1 LTHAAVATRG
11 GRGRRLIT
19 QEKIVFAIFV
29 LLFLGFSLFLPGF
42 LTANNVALLL
52 QGVSVLG
59 ILSVAMGAMIIAGAI
74 DLSMVALMAMSVAW
88 ALQLVN
94 NGMPVPLAMMIGGGA
109 AILVGMLNGFLVAY
123 IEIPPLFATLA
134 TAACIYGF
142 GRFGLISQDTVY
154 LPKNLG
160 WIAELG
166 RGRVYGVP
174 MPVIVF
180 AAIAAAIALIMN
192 CTKFGRF
199 AYAIGDNPATARITG
214 VPVRPV
220 LVLQY
225 TVSAVVAFIAGLVQA
240 TAVNSMNTRITDT
253 LLIYEVILVV
263 VLGGIGLSGGKG
275 GVRNVVVGALLIGT
289 FLNGM
294 TILNIQFT
302 AQNAIKGLI
311 LLTAIAIDQVINP
324 RDEQTSQQGDI

>member
-1 LTHAAVATRG
+1 MTHAAVATPG
-11 GRGRRLIT
+11 GRKRRVT
-19 QEKIVFAIFV
+19 QEKIVFAIFI

-52 QGVSVLG
+52 QSVSVLG

-88 ALQLVN
+88 ALQLIN
-94 NGMPVPLAMMIGGGA
+94 NGVPVPLAMLIGGGA
-109 AILVGMLNGFLVAY
+109 AVLVGIINGILVAY

-160 WIAELG
+160 WIDELG
-166 RGRVYGVP
+166 KGRVYGLP

-180 AAIAAAIALIMN
+180 AVIAAAIALVMN
-192 CTKFGRF
+192 KTKFGRF
-199 AYAIGDNPATARITG
+199 AYAIGDNRATARITG

-225 TVSAVVAFIAGLVQA
+225 TVSAIVAFIAGLVQA
-240 TAVNSMNTRITDT
+240 TAINSMNTRITDT

-275 GVRNVVVGALLIGT
+275 GVRNVVVGTLLIGT

-294 TILNIQFT
+294 TIMNIQFT

>member
-1 LTHAAVATRG
+1 MTQATIAIR
-11 GRGRRLIT
+11 RGRKRLIT

-42 LTANNVALLL
+42 LTASNIALLL

-59 ILSVAMGAMIIAGAI
+59 ILSVAMGATIIAGAI

-88 ALQLVN
+88 ALQLIN
-94 NGMPVPLAMMIGGGA
+94 GGMPVPLAMLIGGGSA
-109 AILVGMLNGFLVAY
+109 VLVGVINGVLVAY
-123 IEIPPLFATLA
+123 VEIPPLFATLA

-166 RGRVYGVP
+166 HGRVYGVP

-180 AAIAAAIALIMN
+180 AALAAAIALIMN
-192 CTKFGRF
+192 YTKFGRF
-199 AYAIGDNPATARITG
+199 AYAIGDNRATARITG

-225 TVSAVVAFIAGLVQA
+225 TVSAVVAFVAGLVQA

-311 LLTAIAIDQVINP
+311 LLTAIAIDQIINP

>member
-1 LTHAAVATRG
+1 MKVAVRRTR
-11 GRGRRLIT
+11 IVT
-19 QEKIVFAIFV
+19 QEKIVFTIFL
-29 LLFLGFSLFLPGF
+29 LLFFGFSLFLPGF

-52 QGVSVLG
+52 QSVSVLG
-59 ILSVAMGAMIIAGAI
+59 ILSVAMGAMIVTGAI

-88 ALQLVN
+88 ALQLIN
-94 NGMPVPLAMMIGGGA
+94 NGMPVPMAMMIGGGSA
-109 AILVGMLNGFLVAY
+109 VLVGIINGILVAY
-123 IEIPPLFATLA
+123 VEIPPLFATLA

-142 GRFGLISQDTVY
+142 GRFSLISQDTVY
-154 LPKNLG
+154 LPASLG
-160 WIAELG
+160 ELAELG
-166 RGRVYGVP
+166 KGRVYGVP

-180 AAIAAAIALIMN
+180 AVLAGLISLLMRY
-192 CTKFGRF
+192 TKFGRF
-199 AYAIGDNPATARITG
+199 AYAIGDNRATARITG

-225 TVSAVVAFIAGLVQA
+225 TLSAIVAFIAGLVQA

-275 GVRNVVVGALLIGT
+275 GVRNVVVGTLLIGT

-302 AQNAIKGLI
+302 AQNAIKGMI
-311 LLTAIAIDQVINP
+311 LLIAIAIDQVINP